1 MLHSATMLG
10 DVLTSG
16 ARPCI
21 LGTWRT
27 TPISLHYEVKLMTT
41 DQQRLAM
48 NLAYL
53 IKNANEVPGEL
64 CNEILA
70 EYVELIDNN
79 RLDDLLTFTNNEVE
93 SDLGRG

>member
-1 MLHSATMLG
+1 
-10 DVLTSG
+10 
-16 ARPCI
+16 
-21 LGTWRT
+21 
-27 TPISLHYEVKLMTT
+27 MTT

-64 CNEILA
+64 CNEILL

-79 RLDDLLTFTNNEVE
+79 RLDDLLTFTMCEVE
-93 SDLGRG
+93 SDFGRG

>member
-1 MLHSATMLG
+1 MITECN
-10 DVLTSG
+10 DVLT
-16 ARPCI
+16 
-21 LGTWRT
+21 
-27 TPISLHYEVKLMTT
+27 LHTSYVIIIMYTSEVNLMTT

-53 IKNANEVPGEL
+53 IKNSNEIPGEL
-64 CNEILA
+64 CNEILV
-70 EYVELIDNN
+70 EYVELIDNK

>member
-1 MLHSATMLG
+1 MITECN
-10 DVLTSG
+10 DVLTYTMIYVIIIMYTS
-16 ARPCI
+16 
-21 LGTWRT
+21 
-27 TPISLHYEVKLMTT
+27 EVNLMTT
-41 DQQRLAM
+41 DRQRLAM

-53 IKNANEVPGEL
+53 IKNSNEIPGEL